1 MPATRPDQTLLSRRT
16 ADTLAKGLGLFS
28 IGLGLVE
35 LLAPRRVTR
44 TLGMPGFEGV
54 VQAYGVREITNGLAI
69 LVTHDPA
76 PWLWTRVGGDAL
88 DLATLATGLDSENSR
103 RSHVMLAFAAVAGVT
118 AADVLCAKALEGQRE
133 THRGP
138 FRDFSDRSGFPRPP
152 GAMRGAA
159 RDFEAPKDFRTP
171 ELLRGFDQARFAGSK
186 PFTGSAPFTGSK
198 PATGPQSGAGGQPVT
213 GSPAS

>member
-16 ADTLAKGLGLFS
+16 AETLAKGLGLFS

-35 LLAPRRVTR
+35 LLAPRRLTR

-54 VQAYGVREITNGLAI
+54 VQAYGVREITNGVAI
-69 LVTHDPA
+69 LASHDPT

-88 DLATLATGLDSENSR
+88 DLATLATGLDSDNAR
-103 RSHVMLAFAAVAGVT
+103 KSHVMLAFAAVAGVT
-118 AADVLCAKALEGQRE
+118 AADIACARALEEQRE

-152 GAMRGAA
+152 NAMRGAA
-159 RDFEAPKDFRTP
+159 RDFAIPKDFRTP
-171 ELLRGFDQARFAGSK
+171 ELLR
-186 PFTGSAPFTGSK
+186 PF
-198 PATGPQSGAGGQPVT
+198 PQSRGAAPLT

>member
-35 LLAPRRVTR
+35 LLAPRRLTR

-54 VQAYGVREITNGLAI
+54 VQAYGVREIANGVAL

-88 DLATLATGLDSENSR
+88 DLATLATGLDDDNAR
-103 RSHVMLAFAAVAGVT
+103 KSHVLVAFAAVAGVT
-118 AADVLCAKALEGQRE
+118 VADVLCAKAFEEQRE

-138 FRDFSDRSGFPRPP
+138 FRDFGDRSGFPRPP
-152 GAMRGAA
+152 QAMRGVAR

-171 ELLRGFDQARFAGSK
+171 ELLRPFDQARFAGSK
-186 PFTGSAPFTGSK
+186 PFI
-198 PATGPQSGAGGQPVT
+198 